1 MSNEIWVVVEK
12 ARYDENIA
20 AITRQLLGK
29 GRALAD
35 ARGAPLAA
43 VVLGSGVGALAE
55 RAFAYGADKAY
66 VVDDAAL
73 AQYTTDGFV
82 GAAAALAAQ
91 YTPALILNVSTFQ
104 MRDFSAALAAEL
116 GAGLA
121 IDATNVTIEGEQIS
135 ALRPSHGGNVINTVA
150 FDSARP
156 AVVAVRKQVFP
167 EAAEQA
173 GRSGELVAAA
183 MPNVEIRTKVTNVAA
198 KQGAVNLSD
207 AAIIVSG
214 GRGLGNAEAYFKLI
228 PPLAEALGGAYG
240 ASRAI
245 VDAGWI
251 PYEHQVGQTGKTV
264 SPKLYMAVGIS
275 GAIQHLAG
283 MRTSRTIVA
292 INKDADAPIFRV
304 ASYGVVGDASEIVPL
319 LTEAI
324 KQRANR

>member
-1 MSNEIWVVVEK
+1 VLIEK
-12 ARYDENIA
+12 ARHADNIA
-20 AITRQLLGK
+20 AISRELLGK
-29 GRALAD
+29 GRQLAD
-35 ARGAPLAA
+35 ASGATLAA
-43 VVLGSGVGALAE
+43 LVLGSSVASLAE

-82 GAAAALAAQ
+82 GAALALAKQ
-91 YTPALILNVSTFQ
+91 YTPALVLTGASFQ

-116 GAGLA
+116 GTGLA
-121 IDATNVTIEGEQIS
+121 VDATNVTIEGDQIS
-135 ALRPSHGGNVINTVA
+135 AQRPSHGGNVINTIA
-150 FDSARP
+150 FGSARP

-173 GRSGELVAAA
+173 GRSGELIAAS
-183 MPNVEIRTKVTNVAA
+183 MPSVEIRTKVTNVAA
-198 KQGAVNLSD
+198 KQGAVNLAD

-214 GRGLGNAEAYFKLI
+214 GRGLGNAENYFKLI
-228 PPLAEALGGAYG
+228 PSLAEALGGAYG

-319 LTEAI
+319 LTEEI

>member
-1 MSNEIWVVVEK
+1 MSNEIWVLIEK
-12 ARYDENIA
+12 ARHADNIA
-20 AITRQLLGK
+20 VISRELLGK
-29 GRALAD
+29 GRQLAD
-35 ARGAPLAA
+35 AGGATLAA
-43 VVLGSGVGALAE
+43 LVLGSSVGDLAE

-82 GAAAALAAQ
+82 GAAAALVKQ
-91 YTPALILNVSTFQ
+91 YAPALILTGATFQ
-104 MRDFSAALAAEL
+104 MRDLSAALAAEL
-116 GAGLA
+116 GVGLA
-121 IDATNVTIEGEQIS
+121 IDATNVTVEGDQIS
-135 ALRPSHGGNVINTVA
+135 ALRPSHGGNVINTIT
-150 FDSARP
+150 FGSARP
-156 AVVAVRKQVFP
+156 AVIAVRKQVFA

-183 MPNVEIRTKVTNVAA
+183 MPGVEIRTKVINVAA
-198 KQGAVNLSD
+198 KQGAVNLAD

-214 GRGLGNAEAYFKLI
+214 GRGLGNAENYFKLI

-319 LTEAI
+319 LTAEI

>member
-1 MSNEIWVVVEK
+1 MSNEIWVLIEK
-12 ARYDENIA
+12 ARHADNIA
-20 AITRQLLGK
+20 AISRELLGK
-29 GRALAD
+29 GRQLAD
-35 ARGAPLAA
+35 AGGATLAA
-43 VVLGSGVGALAE
+43 LVLGSSVGDLAE

-82 GAAAALAAQ
+82 GAAAALVKQ
-91 YTPALILNVSTFQ
+91 YAPALILTGATFQ
-104 MRDFSAALAAEL
+104 MRDLSAALAAEL
-116 GAGLA
+116 GVGLA
-121 IDATNVTIEGEQIS
+121 IDATNVTVEGDQIS
-135 ALRPSHGGNVINTVA
+135 ALRPSHGGNVINTIT
-150 FDSARP
+150 FGSARP
-156 AVVAVRKQVFP
+156 AVIAVRKQVFP

-183 MPNVEIRTKVTNVAA
+183 MPGIENRTKVINVAA
-198 KQGAVNLSD
+198 KQGAVNLAD
-207 AAIIVSG
+207 AAILVSG
-214 GRGLGNAEAYFKLI
+214 GRGLGNAENYFKLI

-319 LTEAI
+319 LTAEI

>member
-1 MSNEIWVVVEK
+1 MSNEIWVVIEK
-12 ARYDENIA
+12 ARHDENIA
-20 AITRQLLGK
+20 AISRQLLGK
-29 GRALAD
+29 GRELAD
-35 ARGAPLAA
+35 ANGAQLGA
-43 VVLGSGVGALAE
+43 VVLGSGVGNLAD

-82 GAAAALAAQ
+82 GAAAALAQQ
-91 YTPALILNVSTFQ
+91 YAPALILTGATFQ

-121 IDATNVTIEGEQIS
+121 IDTTNVTIEGDQIS
-135 ALRPSHGGNVINTVA
+135 ALRPSHGGNVINTIA
-150 FDSARP
+150 FGSAHP
-156 AVVAVRKQVFP
+156 AIVAVRKQVFP

-173 GRSGELVAAA
+173 GRSGELIQVL
-183 MPNVEIRTKVTNVAA
+183 MPGVEIRTKVTNVAA
-198 KQGAVNLSD
+198 KQGAVNLAD

-214 GRGLGNAEAYFKLI
+214 GRGLGNADNYFKLI

-264 SPKLYMAVGIS
+264 SPKLYLAVGIS

-319 LTEAI
+319 LTEEI

>member
-1 MSNEIWVVVEK
+1 MANEIWVLIEK
-12 ARYDENIA
+12 ARHEDNIA
-20 AITRQLLGK
+20 AISRQLLGK
-29 GRALAD
+29 GRELAD
-35 ARGAPLAA
+35 ANGTTLAA
-43 VVLGSGVGALAE
+43 LMLGAGVGMLGE
-55 RAFAYGADKAY
+55 RAFIYGADKAY

-82 GAAAALAAQ
+82 GAAAALAKKYQ
-91 YTPALILNVSTFQ
+91 PALILTGASFQ
-104 MRDFSAALAAEL
+104 MRDFSSALAAEL
-116 GAGLA
+116 GVGLA
-121 IDATNVTIEGEQIS
+121 ADATNVMIEDGRIS
-135 ALRPSHGGNVINTVA
+135 AVRPSHGGNVVNTLV
-150 FDSARP
+150 FGSVRP
-156 AVVAVRKQVFP
+156 AVVSVRKQSFP
-167 EAAEQA
+167 EPQEQS
-173 GRSGELVAAA
+173 GRSGEVIKEA
-183 MPNVEIRTKVTNVAA
+183 MPPVEIRTKVINVAA
-198 KQGAVNLSD
+198 KQGAVNLAD

-214 GRGLGNAEAYFKLI
+214 GRGLGNAENYFKLI

-292 INKDADAPIFRV
+292 INKDSEAPIFRV

-319 LTEAI
+319 LTEEI
-324 KQRANR
+324 KRRAGR

>member
-1 MSNEIWVVVEK
+1 MSNEIWVLIEK
-12 ARYDENIA
+12 ARHADNIA
-20 AITRQLLGK
+20 AISRELLGR
-29 GRALAD
+29 GRQLAD
-35 ARGAPLAA
+35 AAGAQLGA
-43 VVLGSGVGALAE
+43 VVLGSGVAGLAE

-82 GAAAALAAQ
+82 GAAAALANKYA
-91 YTPALILNVSTFQ
+91 PAMFLTGSSFQ

-121 IDATNVTIEGEQIS
+121 IDATNVTIEGDQIS
-135 ALRPSHGGNVINTVA
+135 AQRPSHGGNVINTIA
-150 FDSARP
+150 LGAARP
-156 AVVAVRKQVFP
+156 AVVAIRKQTSP
-167 EAAEQA
+167 EAQEQA
-173 GRSGELVAAA
+173 GRSGELIQET
-183 MPNVEIRTKVTNVAA
+183 MPEIEIRTKVTNIAP
-198 KQGAVNLSD
+198 KQGAVNLAD

-214 GRGLGNAEAYFKLI
+214 GRGLGSPDNYFKLI

-304 ASYGVVGDASEIVPL
+304 ASYGLVGDAGELVPL
-319 LTEAI
+319 LIDEL

>member
-1 MSNEIWVVVEK
+1 MSNEIWVLIEK
-12 ARYDENIA
+12 ARHDDNIA
-20 AITRQLLGK
+20 AISRELLGK
-29 GRALAD
+29 GRQLAD
-35 ARGAPLAA
+35 AGGVPLAA
-43 VVLGSGVGALAE
+43 LVLGSSVGGLAE
-55 RAFAYGADKAY
+55 RAFAYGADKTY

-73 AQYTTDGFV
+73 EHYTTDGFV
-82 GAAAALAAQ
+82 GAAAALAKQ
-91 YTPALILNVSTFQ
+91 YAPALILTGATFQ

-116 GAGLA
+116 GTGLA
-121 IDATNVTIEGEQIS
+121 VDATNVTIEGDQIS
-135 ALRPSHGGNVINTVA
+135 ALRSSHGGNVINTVA
-150 FDSARP
+150 FGSARP
-156 AVVAVRKQVFP
+156 AVIAVRKQVFA
-167 EAAEQA
+167 EAAEQS

-183 MPNVEIRTKVTNVAA
+183 MPGVEIRAKVTNVAA
-198 KQGAVNLSD
+198 KQGAVNLAD
-207 AAIIVSG
+207 AATIVSG
-214 GRGLGNAEAYFKLI
+214 GRGLGSAEAYFKLI

-264 SPKLYMAVGIS
+264 SPKLYIAVGIS

-283 MRTSRTIVA
+283 MRSSRTIVA

-319 LTEAI
+319 LTAEI